1 MVISFFFL
9 DPVHPFLSSM
19 AVLYHV
25 NKEREQ
31 QRQRRLRERLL
42 KSEVAL
48 LQTLSGLIHLARF
61 VKCWKLFLE
70 LNSKRLYQS
79 SESCCLVFT
88 SSTKRD
94 IMHFHVLVVQWR
106 KRNVG
111 KSVMHV
117 QGCCFVNLNL
127 GLLTAPENII
137 KYHNTGMVM
146 VMVMVCYVIFW
157 SGQLLFL
164 PFSLTSSSPL
174 LKLQEG

>member
-1 MVISFFFL
+1 
-9 DPVHPFLSSM
+9 
-19 AVLYHV
+19 
-25 NKEREQ
+25 
-31 QRQRRLRERLL
+31 
-42 KSEVAL
+42 
-48 LQTLSGLIHLARF
+48 
-61 VKCWKLFLE
+61 
-70 LNSKRLYQS
+70 
-79 SESCCLVFT
+79 
-88 SSTKRD
+88 
-94 IMHFHVLVVQWR
+94 
-106 KRNVG
+106 
-111 KSVMHV
+111 MHV